1 MKTLPNHCHHDVPS
15 EASDCGE
22 IMHQRAA
29 EACGFDT
36 TKDAFDAHAEMHRR
50 GGPEAIVDRAAK
62 RAEKAG
68 QR

>member
-1 MKTLPNHCHHDVPS
+1 MSDRPAPQHRHVPPS

-36 TKDAFDAHAEMHRR
+36 TKDAFDAHAEMHAR
-50 GGPEAIVDRAAK
+50 GGPEAVVDRAAK
-62 RAEKAG
+62 RAERG
-68 QR
+68 GR

>member
-1 MKTLPNHCHHDVPS
+1 MKTLLNHCHHDVPS

-22 IMHQRAA
+22 IMKQRAS
-29 EACGFDT
+29 EACGFDVGQ
-36 TKDAFDAHAEMHRR
+36 DAFASHDQMMRR